1 MTAPPPANRP
11 SLKERLSLP
20 RAEGVSDLQA
30 ALAFGGRFADELL
43 SGLPNTL
50 MPTIQQSL
58 GMSLTQVSL
67 LRQVLDGVAVV
78 VEPVNGLLLDVW
90 PRRRI
95 MAWGAAG
102 TGLVL
107 ILIGAAPGYG
117 MLLLA
122 YALWGMVSGPLAHTG
137 DVVVVESYP
146 TVPDRAFT
154 RSNLFDTV
162 GALLGPL
169 IVSLTL
175 FAGLPWQLPLYVL
188 GAGGFVYALVILRA
202 GLPRPPL
209 SDHVGWRG
217 LLQTLQGNIRV
228 VVADRGARRWLALLF
243 AFNVLETPFILKT
256 IWLAQEAGMSQ
267 ELIGVYQALELVIA
281 FVSLMVL
288 EWWRQRTSARRVL
301 LTVIAAVFVLYPLW
315 LFIPGVWSKF
325 LLMPPLGLFFFM
337 FWPLLRG
344 SSLASVPGKAGVVTA
359 VTALFGLAPLP
370 LLFGLLADAIGL
382 TPAMF
387 GVHLLALP
395 VLALLALQTQ

>member
-1 MTAPPPANRP
+1 
-11 SLKERLSLP
+11 
-20 RAEGVSDLQA
+20 
-30 ALAFGGRFADELL
+30 
-43 SGLPNTL
+43 
-50 MPTIQQSL
+50 
-58 GMSLTQVSL
+58 
-67 LRQVLDGVAVV
+67 
-78 VEPVNGLLLDVW
+78 
-90 PRRRI
+90 
-95 MAWGAAG
+95 
-102 TGLVL
+102 
-107 ILIGAAPGYG
+107 
-117 MLLLA
+117 
-122 YALWGMVSGPLAHTG
+122 
-137 DVVVVESYP
+137 
-146 TVPDRAFT
+146 
-154 RSNLFDTV
+154 
-162 GALLGPL
+162 
-169 IVSLTL
+169 
-175 FAGLPWQLPLYVL
+175 
-188 GAGGFVYALVILRA
+188 
-202 GLPRPPL
+202 
-209 SDHVGWRG
+209 
-217 LLQTLQGNIRV
+217 
-228 VVADRGARRWLALLF
+228 LF